1 MEYWNRSTAS
11 LPGRFLRSE
20 EPTEKKYPE
29 PTLTAISSVIQA
41 ESTVNKCQ
49 TQYMAQKKKK
59 KEKNFQQFK
68 FNSENQINLK
78 KGTEKEFIYFL

>member
-1 MEYWNRSTAS
+1 MPNTIYGTKE
-11 LPGRFLRSE
+11 
-20 EPTEKKYPE
+20 
-29 PTLTAISSVIQA
+29 
-41 ESTVNKCQ
+41 
-49 TQYMAQKKKK
+49 KK